1 MSSADFGA
9 AGERAAASYL
19 ERIGWR
25 MIAKNVRI
33 GHGELDI
40 IAMDGD
46 DLVVA
51 EVRTRNIGEM
61 LPPEA
66 TVGPRKLN
74 SLIKTARKYVERSY
88 YGGNWRIDIVAV
100 TVDRDGKHHIE
111 LFSDVTMGTRG
122 GGWG

>member
-1 MSSADFGA
+1 MNSADFGT
-9 AGERAAASYL
+9 AGERAAAAYL
-19 ERIGWR
+19 ERLGWR
-25 MIAKNVRI
+25 LLAKNVRI

-40 IAMDGD
+40 IAMDGE

-61 LPPEA
+61 LPPEM
-66 TVGPRKLN
+66 TVGPRKLK
-74 SLIKTARKYVERSY
+74 SLIKTARKYVERAS

-100 TVDRDGKHHIE
+100 TLERDGKFHIE
-111 LFSDVTMGTRG
+111 LFSDVTMGMSC

>member
-1 MSSADFGA
+1 M
-9 AGERAAASYL
+9 
-19 ERIGWR
+19 
-25 MIAKNVRI
+25 RI

-40 IAMDGD
+40 IAMDGE

-61 LPPEA
+61 LPPEM
-66 TVGPRKLN
+66 TVGPRKLK
-74 SLIKTARKYVERSY
+74 SLIKTARKYVERAS

-100 TVDRDGKHHIE
+100 TLERDGKFHIE
-111 LFSDVTMGTRG
+111 LFSDVTMGMSC